1 MNSKDVDIFEK
12 MIKICEIPKNKIH
25 EHKRKNAVLEK
36 QKWD

>member
-1 MNSKDVDIFEK
+1 MNSKDVDIFE
-12 MIKICEIPKNKIH
+12 KICEIPKNKIH